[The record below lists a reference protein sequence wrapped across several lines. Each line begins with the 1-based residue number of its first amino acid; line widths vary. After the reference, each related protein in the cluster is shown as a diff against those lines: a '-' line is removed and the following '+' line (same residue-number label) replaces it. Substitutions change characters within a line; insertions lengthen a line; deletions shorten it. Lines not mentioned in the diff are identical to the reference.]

1 LRLVTAG
8 FITRRVLSTEGIRD
22 AGVLAVV
29 TVIGGGA
36 AFASVETDQHLST
49 WDGVW
54 WAVTTVTTVG
64 YGDITPRTTDG
75 RLIAIVVMLVG
86 IGFIAILTAG
96 AAERF
101 IRSQGDIQREQAMI
115 EREQEELQAEER
127 EIEAEQRGI
136 DDLLVE
142 IVQRLDRIERANPPA
157 DSG

>member
-1 LRLVTAG
+1 VSAG
-8 FITRRVLSTEGIRD
+8 FISRRLLSTEGIRD

-36 AFASVETDQHLST
+36 AFSAVETNQHLST

-54 WAVTTVTTVG
+54 WAVSTVTTVG
-64 YGDITPRTTDG
+64 YGDIYPRTTDG

-101 IRSQGDIQREQAMI
+101 IRSQGDIQREQQAI
-115 EREQEELQAEER
+115 EAEQVELQAEEQ
-127 EIEAEQRGI
+127 EIEREQRGI
-136 DDLLVE
+136 DELLVE
-142 IVQRLDRIERANPPA
+142 ILERLERIEQRGAGP
-157 DSG
+157 SSS